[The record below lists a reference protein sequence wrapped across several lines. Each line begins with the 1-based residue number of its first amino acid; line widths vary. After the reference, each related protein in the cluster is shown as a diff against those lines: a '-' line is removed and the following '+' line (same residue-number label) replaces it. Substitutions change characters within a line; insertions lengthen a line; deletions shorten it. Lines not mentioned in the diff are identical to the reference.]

1 MSRVIP
7 APIVGQSAASGAQ
20 VIDGSLRFD
29 SNGDTDAA
37 TSQRLA
43 RTFGSAGD
51 NQKMTMSVWV
61 KRTVFTSSNTDSG
74 TKTIFGASGTGR
86 DQIRFEH
93 NSSSR
98 GDQLSITLINDANTA
113 NECFL
118 STGPRFRDPSAWY
131 HVVWAIDTTQ
141 GTPADRVKLYVNGT
155 QITDFSGNNTQ
166 PGQNFTINCFNR
178 ERSLWK

>member
-1 MSRVIP
+1 MGVVIP
-7 APIVGQSAASGAQ
+7 QVITEDRASGAQ

-51 NQKMTMSVWV
+51 NQKMTLSVWV
-61 KRTVFTSSNTDSG
+61 KRTAFTKSNTDSG

-93 NSSSR
+93 DSSSR
-98 GDQLSITLINDANTA
+98 GDQLSISLINDGNTA

-141 GTPADRVKLYVNGT
+141 GTTADRVKLYINGT
-155 QITDFSGNNTQ
+155 QITNFSG
-166 PGQNFTINCFNR
+166 
-178 ERSLWK
+178 